1 MDMEKE
7 TEMNFDEYQ
16 LEASEFAQYGSARYP
31 FFGLAEEVGE
41 FLGLAAKVERGDDLL
56 KRFGSKEAVTEAFMK
71 EAGDVLWQLSQC
83 LNELG
88 MSLQEV
94 AEMNLYK
101 LRDRMSRGVIK
112 GSGDDR

>member
-1 MDMEKE
+1 
-7 TEMNFDEYQ
+7 MNFDEYQ
-16 LEASEFAQYGSARYP
+16 EEAFEFAQYESEYYP

-41 FLGLAAKVERGDDLL
+41 FLGLAAKEERGDDLL
-56 KRFGSKEAVTEAFMK
+56 KRFGSKEAVTEAFKK

-112 GSGDDR
+112 GAGSDR